1 MITHQPDVFVAGI
14 HRLLAQI
21 SNNLT
26 FSCENHCQGQS
37 SIPEQIT
44 LAVRAIYQM
53 HGDGIRFVLQGI
65 VMAAGSAQQKQL
77 TSEIM

>member
-1 MITHQPDVFVAGI
+1 MITLQPDVFVIGI
-14 HRLLAQI
+14 HRLLALI

-26 FSCENHCQGQS
+26 FSYENHCQGQS
-37 SIPEQIT
+37 RIPEQTT
-44 LAVRAIYQM
+44 LAVHAIYQM

-65 VMAAGSAQQKQL
+65 AMAAGSAQQRQL